1 MKLIL
6 GKKLGMMQIF
16 DKEAGR
22 AIPVSLVEA
31 GPVIVTALK
40 TRAKDGYAAV
50 QIGFGKKKSVKKP
63 QKKIGSFRILK
74 EFRVL
79 PEQEGKFN
87 LGDEIKAEIFSKG
100 EKVNV
105 IGISKGRGFAGVVKR
120 HGFRGGPKSHGQ
132 KHRLR
137 APGSIGATTP
147 QRVIKGTRMG
157 GHMGASRVNTKGLEV
172 IEIDTEKNIIFLKGA
187 IPGYSG
193 SLVEIRSKK

>member
-1 MKLIL
+1 MRLIL

-16 DKEAGR
+16 DKEAGK

-40 TRAKDGYAAV
+40 TKSKDGYAAV
-50 QIGFGKKKSVKKP
+50 QVGFGKKKSVKKP

-74 EFRVL
+74 EFRIL
-79 PEQEGKFN
+79 SEEEGKFN
-87 LGDEIKAEIFSKG
+87 LGDEIKADIFSEG
-100 EKVNV
+100 EKISVV
-105 IGISKGRGFAGVVKR
+105 GISKGRGFAGVVKR
-120 HGFRGGPKSHGQ
+120 HGFHGGPKSHGQ

-157 GHMGASRVNTKGLEV
+157 GHMGASRISTKGLEV
-172 IEIDTEKNIIFLKGA
+172 VKVDAEKNIVFLKGA

-193 SLVEIRSKK
+193 SLVELKARN